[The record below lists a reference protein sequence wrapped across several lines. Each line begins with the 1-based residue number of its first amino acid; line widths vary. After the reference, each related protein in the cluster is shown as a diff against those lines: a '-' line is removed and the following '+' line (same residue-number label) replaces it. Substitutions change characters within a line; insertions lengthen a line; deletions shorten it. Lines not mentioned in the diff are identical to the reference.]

1 MGLEEAKCTKII
13 VVTQANLA
21 VVVIGTNKKN
31 IGNGVAIQET
41 LVVAMKD

>member
-1 MGLEEAKCTKII
+1 
-13 VVTQANLA
+13 
-21 VVVIGTNKKN
+21 VVIGTNKKN